1 MKSKAMLMPSK
12 SQNRNLKRGDIYY
25 ADLSG
30 IEQSLGSEQTG
41 RRPVLVIQN
50 DIGNLYSPT
59 TIIAILTSK
68 IKKDLPT
75 HVVIRNFSGLS
86 EVSAVCL
93 EQIKTIDKSR
103 LQDYRGN
110 IGNEV
115 MKEIEQAISIS
126 LGTPKGTMYEMK
138 LITDYIGEEVCDMN
152 LVRRDT
158 EFDGKIN
165 DWLYWAEQQFRF
177 FADVKQ
183 YTINLK
189 IVQQNLENEIEDI
202 LDYIESKN
210 CNAAQGYKVYKMLQE
225 RRQQRKRIMTEVKQL
240 EALTESFD
248 CEQMSGVYQESISKM
263 QKIDEENIRRSKIVE
278 KLEQE
283 VS

>member
-30 IEQSLGSEQTG
+30 IEQSVGSEQTG

-68 IKKDLPT
+68 VKKDLPT

-138 LITDYIGEEVCDMN
+138 LITDYMGEEVCDMN

-210 CNAAQGYKVYKMLQE
+210 CNAAQGYKVYKMLRE

-278 KLEQE
+278 ILEQE

>member
-1 MKSKAMLMPSK
+1 MKSKVMVLPLKAK
-12 SQNRNLKRGDIYY
+12 SRKLKRGDIYY
-25 ADLSG
+25 ADLNG
-30 IEQSLGSEQTG
+30 IEKSVGSEQTG

-59 TIIAILTSK
+59 TIIAILTTK
-68 IKKDLPT
+68 IKRDLPT

-86 EVSAVCL
+86 QVSAVCL
-93 EQIKTIDKSR
+93 EQIKTIVKNR

-110 IGNEV
+110 IGNET

-126 LGTPKGTMYEMK
+126 LGIPKGTMYEMK
-138 LITDYIGEEVCDMN
+138 LINDYMGEEVCDMN

-158 EFDGKIN
+158 EFAGKVN
-165 DWLYWAEQQFRF
+165 DWLYWAEQQLRF

-183 YTINLK
+183 YMINLK
-189 IVQQNLENEIEDI
+189 IVQINLENEIEDI
-202 LDYIESKN
+202 LDYIELKN
-210 CNAAQGYKVYKMLQE
+210 CNAAQGYKVYKMLRE
-225 RRQQRKRIMTEVKQL
+225 RRQERKRIMTEVRQL

-248 CEQMSGVYQESISKM
+248 CEQMRGVYQESISKM
-263 QKIDEENIRRSKIVE
+263 QKMDEELIRKSKIVE
-278 KLEQE
+278 MLEQE

>member
-30 IEQSLGSEQTG
+30 IEQSVGSEQTG

-68 IKKDLPT
+68 VKKDLPT

-138 LITDYIGEEVCDMN
+138 LITDYMGEEVCDMN

-177 FADVKQ
+177 FADVLRWIYVKKHKGNLSPAN
-183 YTINLK
+183 INVLNGLFKDGIHKLK
-189 IVQQNLENEIEDI
+189 IGNTDWSAFNIQTIRASLIVNMYDAGCSLEEISYLSGAPI
-202 LDYIESKN
+202 S
-210 CNAAQGYKVYKMLQE
+210 GMLQPDIINDDMIKKAGE
-225 RRQQRKRIMTEVKQL
+225 RSWKNGAK
-240 EALTESFD
+240 
-248 CEQMSGVYQESISKM
+248 CG
-263 QKIDEENIRRSKIVE
+263 
-278 KLEQE
+278 
-283 VS
+283 